1 MTVALS
7 IPLSIPLGHTEIG
20 GFLNGTCK
28 IGMALGKKWF
38 ALNESI
44 GTISVHE
51 I

>member
-1 MTVALS
+1 MGVFEWY
-7 IPLSIPLGHTEIG
+7 IQ
-20 GFLNGTCK
+20 

-51 I
+51 V